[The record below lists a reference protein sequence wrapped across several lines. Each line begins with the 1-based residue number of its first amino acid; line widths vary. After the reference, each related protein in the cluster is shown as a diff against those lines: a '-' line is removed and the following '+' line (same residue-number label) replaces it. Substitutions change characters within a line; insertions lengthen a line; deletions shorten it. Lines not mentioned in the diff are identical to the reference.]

1 LLVYF
6 VKPWGLKSKPR
17 RRRLMNMVGE
27 GPDAQDAQEDSNE
40 NKDRVG
46 GERGDILPQD
56 SQ

>member
-27 GPDAQDAQEDSNE
+27 GPDPQDAQEDSNE